1 MVRAI
6 VGLGITLLAAGSV
19 AAQALTPFEEAKAR
33 ALLDTRL
40 ACLGC
45 HTLDGQGG
53 RVGPDLTTVGARRS
67 RAYIAAILAAPEAVV
82 PGAAMPR
89 PMLSPPIREL
99 LLRFLSRGADDGPV
113 PVPVPASGRP
123 LPDDGAALYAR
134 WCAACH
140 GPAGR
145 GDGPNAAYLPVPPSV
160 HADGRLL
167 SRRSDDQLFDMIAA
181 GGEAM
186 GRSPRMPAF
195 GGSLEASEIRALVRH
210 LRQLCKCSGPAWAR
224 EGDAPSPR

>member
-6 VGLGITLLAAGSV
+6 AGLGITVLAAGSV

-45 HTLDGQGG
+45 HSLDGQGG

-67 RAYIAAILAAPEAVV
+67 RAYIAAILAAPESVV

-89 PMLSPPIREL
+89 PMLSPSIREL
-99 LLRFLSRGADDGPV
+99 LVRFLSRGASDGPV
-113 PVPVPASGRP
+113 PASVAVSDRAP
-123 LPDDGAALYAR
+123 PDGPALYAR

-140 GPAGR
+140 GPAGH
-145 GDGPNAAYLPVPPSV
+145 GDGPNAAYLPVPPSA

-167 SRRSDDQLFDMIAA
+167 SRRSDDQVYDVIAA

-195 GGSLEASEIRALVRH
+195 GGSLQAPEIRALVRY
-210 LRQLCKCSGPAWAR
+210 LRQLCACSGPSWAR
-224 EGDAPSPR
+224 DSDAPLPR